1 MTTRN
6 ARLMTRLYEG
16 TAGSVGLVENPN
28 PSAVE
33 RGYEAFPNAKVNA
46 KPNTKSKRV
55 VDSEFAKSKRLK
67 TALDNQ
73 ILYREYYLERAELRR
88 RLIYENS
95 LALAIIWDKY
105 NFA

>member
-6 ARLMTRLYEG
+6 ARLMARLYEG

-28 PSAVE
+28 PSAV
-33 RGYEAFPNAKVNA
+33 ACKPNAKVNA

-55 VDSEFAKSKRLK
+55 VDKEFAKSKRLK

-73 ILYREYYLERAELRR
+73 TLYREYYLERAELRR
-88 RLIYENS
+88 RLIFENS

>member
-1 MTTRN
+1 MKE
-6 ARLMTRLYEG
+6 RLALSASSRIQIQVQWSDDTK
-16 TAGSVGLVENPN
+16 
-28 PSAVE
+28 PSQ
-33 RGYEAFPNAKVNA
+33 NAKVNA

-55 VDSEFAKSKRLK
+55 LDNEFAKSKRLK

-88 RLIYENS
+88 RLIFENS